1 MSLVYCTSLSS
12 LLSGLFINT
21 QTIGNPNWGKSP
33 ACQIQLNSPTKL
45 TSLALKKPGGNT
57 LCPHR
62 CGLNQL
68 HVFFERTVCTN
79 RACARVYIMGL

>member
-1 MSLVYCTSLSS
+1 MPLVYCISLSS
-12 LLSGLFINT
+12 LLPGLFINP

-57 LCPHR
+57 
-62 CGLNQL
+62 GLPFNGRLQK
-68 HVFFERTVCTN
+68 VIAITGTPCITE
-79 RACARVYIMGL
+79 AS